1 MDLHYDSLFIGGDW
15 VVPSGGARITA
26 ISASTEQ
33 PIGSVPEA
41 EESDVDAA
49 VAAARGAFDDS
60 TGWAH
65 WAPADRAAA
74 MDRLADALERRAED
88 VVQRVSAQNG
98 MPVAVAR
105 QLEGAFPVILLRYYA
120 GLARESTFEETRP
133 GLLGGST
140 LVRRE
145 PIGVVGAIV
154 PWNFP
159 QTLAAF
165 KYAPALAAGCT
176 VVIKPSPE
184 TVLDSYSFAEA
195 VVEAGIPAG
204 VVNIVP
210 GGREVGVYLV
220 AHPGVDKISFTGST
234 AAGRSIGEVCGRLL
248 RPVTLEL
255 GGKSA
260 AIVLDDAGLDL
271 QAVAEKLF
279 TATLLNNGQTC
290 FLGTRVLAPR
300 SRYAEVVDLFT
311 DFAGAL
317 KVGDALDDTTQI
329 GPMATAAQRERV
341 ERYIAKGRGDGA
353 RITTGGGRPADRDKG
368 WFVQPTIFADVDNN
382 HTIAQEEIF
391 GPVLSVIPYSD
402 DDEAVRIANDSDY
415 GLGGTVWTNDP
426 DRGLA
431 LAKRVQTG
439 TIGVNTYLPEP
450 TAPFGGVKASGIGRE
465 LGPEALTNYQQLKSV
480 YLV

>member
-15 VVPSGGARITA
+15 VRPTSSERITVV
-26 ISASTEQ
+26 SASTEQ

-41 EESDVDAA
+41 QEADVDAA
-49 VAAARGAFDDS
+49 VAAARRAFDDPA
-60 TGWAH
+60 GWAH

-74 MDRLADALERRAED
+74 MERLADVLERRAED

-105 QLEGAFPVILLRYYA
+105 QLEGAFPVVLLRYYA
-120 GLARESTFEETRP
+120 GLARDTATEETRP
-133 GLLGGST
+133 GLFGGNT

-145 PIGVVGAIV
+145 PLGVVGAIV

-176 VVIKPSPE
+176 LVIKPSPE
-184 TVLDSYSFAEA
+184 TVLDSYTFAEA
-195 VVEAGIPAG
+195 VAESGIPAG

-210 GGREVGVYLV
+210 GGREVGAHLV
-220 AHPGVDKISFTGST
+220 AHPDVDKISFTGST

-260 AIVLDDAGLDL
+260 AIILDDASLDL
-271 QAVAEKLF
+271 QNVAEKLF

-300 SRYAEVVDLFT
+300 ARYTEIVDLFT

-317 KVGDALDDTTQI
+317 KVGDALDDTTRS
-329 GPMATAAQRERV
+329 A
-341 ERYIAKGRGDGA
+341 
-353 RITTGGGRPADRDKG
+353 
-368 WFVQPTIFADVDNN
+368 
-382 HTIAQEEIF
+382 
-391 GPVLSVIPYSD
+391 
-402 DDEAVRIANDSDY
+402 
-415 GLGGTVWTNDP
+415 
-426 DRGLA
+426 
-431 LAKRVQTG
+431 
-439 TIGVNTYLPEP
+439 
-450 TAPFGGVKASGIGRE
+450 
-465 LGPEALTNYQQLKSV
+465 
-480 YLV
+480 